1 MRVPSKPAAPLREE
15 QDCLNGFASL
25 SGELRRAILAI
36 AANDAEELDDSLVR
50 QAQNRAALESA
61 LVRFERS
68 TPPSPAAKARI
79 LYAARE
85 LADLNEQY
93 AALVAH
99 SGESVRL
106 LAALHGAMQHAARG
120 GQSWR
125 A

>member
-1 MRVPSKPAAPLREE
+1 MRVPSKPAVPLREE
-15 QDCLNGFASL
+15 QDCLNGFDLL
-25 SGELRRAILAI
+25 SRELRRAMLAI
-36 AANDAEELDDSLVR
+36 AANDADELDASLGR
-50 QAQNRAALESA
+50 QAQSRAALESA

-68 TPPSPAAKARI
+68 ALRSAPAKTRI
-79 LYAARE
+79 LRAARE
-85 LADLNEQY
+85 LSALNEQY

-106 LAALHGAMQHAARG
+106 LSALHGAMQHAARG